1 MDKPSDIANK
11 LISNEE
17 EFIQLV
23 EHLAVGVVK
32 HLPDGSIVFAN
43 QKALELLG
51 LTLDQL
57 LGKTPSDPSWHVIN
71 EQGKEIPGN
80 EHPAAIALSTKN
92 AVRNVLMGVYRPV
105 SKDRI
110 WISTSAIPALD
121 QFGNLKQVIVTFSEV
136 SELKRKEIQLKET
149 NRMVKGILDSSYDMI
164 IVYNEKGE
172 KLFLSNSVAEILGQ
186 SLETLYTLP
195 AFSSV
200 IKEDAKRTQLALDE
214 LKVKGTI
221 KYFENRLVNSN
232 GEILDFSW
240 SGKWDAELKYIY
252 LIGKNITNQKRH
264 QEEILKSR
272 RLFKFTTEV
281 NDLILNAT
289 QPLDLYNGL
298 CEIAVNTGGFEFAF
312 VGLRDDINET
322 IVPYRYAGSELGYLD
337 YFRKHIS
344 IKNIPE
350 GNGPSGRTIRDGK
363 LYYCND
369 IANDPAMIVWRDEA
383 IKRGFKSS
391 LTMPVRVDNYTIA
404 QIAIYANKPNFFTNE
419 ELDLMKRV
427 NENINY
433 AMSNFSI
440 AEKHE
445 TAQIQLIKLSQAIEQ
460 STSSIMITDVNGVFE
475 YVNPAF
481 CKTTGYNADE
491 LKGVKSSIL
500 KSGYTAQE
508 EYTTLWQKISNK
520 DSWAGKFCNR
530 RKDGGLYWV
539 NAYISPVVN
548 TKGEI
553 TNYIGVEEDI
563 TQQKE
568 TLSSLEN
575 KNKKLAQI
583 AWEQSHLVRAPLA
596 RIMGL
601 VNLFKNDFISED
613 ERDMYFNYLQISA
626 EELDNVIKAIA
637 IKTNE

>member
-1 MDKPSDIANK
+1 MNKPSDIVNK
-11 LISNEE
+11 DISTEE

-23 EHLAVGVVK
+23 EQLAVGVIK
-32 HLPDGSIVFAN
+32 HLPDGSISLAN
-43 QKALELLG
+43 KKALELLG
-51 LTLDQL
+51 LTKDQL
-57 LGKTPSDPSWHVIN
+57 IGKTPFDPSWHVIN
-71 EQGKEIPGN
+71 EQGQDMPGQL
-80 EHPAAIALSTKN
+80 HPAAIALSTKTPK
-92 AVRNVLMGVYRPV
+92 RNIIMGVYRPLT
-105 SKDRI
+105 KDRV
-110 WISTSAIPALD
+110 WILTSAVPELD
-121 QFGNLKQVIVTFSEV
+121 QFENLKQIIVTFSEV
-136 SELKRKEIQLKET
+136 SELKRKEISLNEN

-172 KLFLSNSVAEILGQ
+172 KLFLSNSVAEILGH
-186 SLETLYTLP
+186 SIDTLYTLP
-195 AFSSV
+195 PFSSV
-200 IKEDAKRTQLALDE
+200 IEEDTKRTEAAIEE
-214 LKVKGTI
+214 LKIKGTI
-221 KYFENRLVNSN
+221 KYFENRLKTVN
-232 GEILDFSW
+232 GEILEFSW
-240 SGKWDAELKYIY
+240 SGKWDADLKYIY
-252 LIGKNITNQKRH
+252 LIGKNITNQKKY
-264 QEEILKSR
+264 QEELLKSR
-272 RLFKFTTEV
+272 RLFKFTTEI
-281 NDLILNAT
+281 NDLILNAK

-520 DSWAGKFCNR
+520 ESWSGEFCNR

-596 RIMGL
+596 RILGM
-601 VNLFKNDFISED
+601 VNLFQNDFISNE
-613 ERDMYFNYLQISA
+613 EKAMYLNYLKVSA
-626 EELDNVIKAIA
+626 EELDAVIKAIA
-637 IKTNE
+637 IKTND